1 MASSCLR
8 KAALVEAISVD
19 SGCLATIISPLAH
32 ARDQT
37 SATFVLPKQ
46 DNRCRAASMIL
57 RHAATLPGKGS
68 AAINNGDEDKLAD
81 GSSPRPLPAYAI
93 SYPSS
98 PSSAETPHRCN
109 ACPLRS
115 TALWG
120 RSDLLRAISSTSTKM
135 CARGKTTTINR
146 CNDQPTQVSPA
157 SPMFGLPSDGLS
169 GRVRA
174 PPR

>member
-1 MASSCLR
+1 
-8 KAALVEAISVD
+8 
-19 SGCLATIISPLAH
+19 
-32 ARDQT
+32 
-37 SATFVLPKQ
+37 
-46 DNRCRAASMIL
+46 MIL
-57 RHAATLPGKGS
+57 RHAATLPGKGA
-68 AAINNGDEDKLAD
+68 AAINSGDEVELAD
-81 GSSPRPLPAYAI
+81 DLLTPYAI
-93 SYPSS
+93 SYPPS

-120 RSDLLRAISSTSTKM
+120 RSDLFRAISSTSTKM

-157 SPMFGLPSDGLS
+157 SPVLGLPSDNLS

-174 PPR
+174 SPR